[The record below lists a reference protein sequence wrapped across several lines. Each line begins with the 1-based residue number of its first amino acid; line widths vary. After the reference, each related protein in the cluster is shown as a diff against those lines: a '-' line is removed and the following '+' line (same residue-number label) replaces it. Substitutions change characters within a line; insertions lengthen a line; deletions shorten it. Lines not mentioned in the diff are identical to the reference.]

1 MLIDNNWAENQMR
14 PQALGRK
21 NWLFVGS
28 LRSGQRAA
36 VIMLLI
42 QSARLNEL
50 DVFAYRSDVL
60 RQLPTHKDKD
70 IDESNKLK
78 LFSKR
83 PLNTPYEF
91 IL

>member
-1 MLIDNNWAENQMR
+1 
-14 PQALGRK
+14 
-21 NWLFVGS
+21 LFVGS
-28 LRSGQRAA
+28 LRSGQWAA

-60 RQLPTHKDKD
+60 RQLPTHKY

-78 LFSKR
+78 LFR
-83 PLNTPYEF
+83 QN
-91 IL
+91 ILIKKAR